1 MKAMVLEDLNRP
13 LVWQQL
19 RPCDHLSHSGMW
31 FLRRLSNGRRK
42 SLPDRS
48 SHRLKPVVSE
58 RFPLEQ
64 ANGGYGSAAGEPSA
78 GPHVLR

>member
-1 MKAMVLEDLNRP
+1 MKAMVLEDFHRP

-19 RPCDHLSHSGMW
+19 RPCNHLSHTGMW

-48 SHRLKPVVSE
+48 SHRLNPVVSE

-64 ANGGYGSAAGEPSA
+64 AHEAMT
-78 GPHVLR
+78 VLRENSPLGPIVLQ